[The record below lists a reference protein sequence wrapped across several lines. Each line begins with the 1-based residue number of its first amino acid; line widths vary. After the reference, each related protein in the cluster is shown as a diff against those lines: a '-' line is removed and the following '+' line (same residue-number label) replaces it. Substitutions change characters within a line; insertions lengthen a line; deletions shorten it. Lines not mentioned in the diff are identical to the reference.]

1 MKQSDLTFDFCD
13 ITPAQYDG
21 IHYYLKSLYSFTKKN
36 NLLESL
42 IENIT
47 SNDYPSTGH
56 YAGTYIQSD
65 DSFCGFCTMLSYKS
79 LFASNH
85 TVTKDVKAV
94 NTLDGI
100 TKVTN
105 TVTKDV
111 KAVNTL
117 DGITKVTNTVTKD
130 VRAVNQLDGI
140 TKVTNTVN
148 KDINTVTKDTA
159 NTTNKDSNLINIFT
173 YLKGLMIRK
182 GIDIDLEDCTLLI
195 NERLPNIPMEIGI
208 NLLKFLINDVKDVK
222 DEYRFLSFNYYLY
235 ITKVYKQKDKII
247 FNKNEDRII
256 NRIYYNKFDINDNN
270 KSITLLDGRKVI
282 ESKICYIIPNKK
294 LKRLIRV
301 IQRINRWMD
310 R

>member
-85 TVTKDVKAV
+85 TVTKDVK
-94 NTLDGI
+94 
-100 TKVTN
+100 
-105 TVTKDV
+105 
-111 KAVNTL
+111 
-117 DGITKVTNTVTKD
+117 
-130 VRAVNQLDGI
+130 AVNQLDGI